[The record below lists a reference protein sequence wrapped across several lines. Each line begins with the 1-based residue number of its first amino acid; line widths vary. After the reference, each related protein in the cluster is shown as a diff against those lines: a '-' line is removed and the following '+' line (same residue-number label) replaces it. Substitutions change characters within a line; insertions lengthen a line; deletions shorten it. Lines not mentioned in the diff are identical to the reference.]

1 MTIETGLQN
10 WIAGRTA
17 QWRKLQATISALQ
30 RNQRSSVE
38 EATNAIDT
46 YRELAR
52 DLSFARRVVPT
63 SRITRGLEEQ
73 YGIMHALIH
82 RPYQRW
88 RDRIATL
95 FLDDVPAITR
105 ELKGYIQAIAALFI
119 FATAAGWWLINTYP
133 ELISLIASEQ
143 MITTVEHGRLWTESI
158 VHIAPPSLISLGI
171 LSNNIVVS
179 LFAFCTGILFGLGA
193 FYLISTNGLMLG
205 ALFAFTHQHG
215 LAGDLFKFVIA
226 HGVVELSVIC
236 LAGAAGTAV
245 GDALIRPTAPTRRE
259 SFRLAVA
266 RVSPL
271 LGACALLLI
280 GCGFIEGYVSP
291 DADFPLLN
299 RIVIGLGYGVVMIGL
314 LSGNI
319 YPRRWLR
326 RPRVASNAM
335 ALSQPF
341 VR

>member
-1 MTIETGLQN
+1 MTSETGFQT
-10 WIAGRTA
+10 WIAARTA
-17 QWRKLQATISALQ
+17 HWRKLQSTVAALR
-30 RNQRSSVE
+30 RNQRSSID
-38 EATNAIDT
+38 EAMNAIET

-52 DLSFARRVVPT
+52 DLSFARRVVPK
-63 SRITRGLEEQ
+63 SRITGGLEEQ
-73 YGIMHALIH
+73 YGVMHALIH

-88 RDRIATL
+88 RERIATL
-95 FLDDVPAITR
+95 FLDDVPTITR
-105 ELKGYIQAIAALFI
+105 ELKSYIQAIAALFI
-119 FATAAGWWLINTYP
+119 FATAAGAWLINTYP
-133 ELISLIASEQ
+133 ELISLVASEQ
-143 MITTVEHGRLWTESI
+143 MVTTVEHGHLWTESI
-158 VHIAPPSLISLGI
+158 VHVAPPSLISLGI

-205 ALFAFTHQHG
+205 AIFAFTHQHG

-266 RVSPL
+266 HVSPL
-271 LGACALLLI
+271 LGACAVLLI

-291 DADFPLLN
+291 DPGFPLFN

-314 LSGNI
+314 LTGHL

-326 RPRVASNAM
+326 RSRAASNAM
-335 ALSQPF
+335 PLPEPLIS
-341 VR
+341 